1 MTTATMTSK
10 GQITIPASVRAA
22 MSLDAGTKV
31 EFVELENGEYKIVPI
46 NRSVKRLKGMF
57 AHKAL
62 SKPVTIE
69 KMNISAQMHV
79 ARLDSQRNKKA

>member
-1 MTTATMTSK
+1 MTAATVTSK

-22 MSLDAGTKV
+22 MGLDAGTKV
-31 EFVELENGEYKIVPI
+31 EFVELEPGEFKIVPI

-62 SKPVTIE
+62 SRPVTIDE
-69 KMNISAQMHV
+69 IKMSARMHV
-79 ARLDSQRNKKA
+79 ARQDHDRNKKA